1 MSHKEDLALMAH
13 LLRRAGFG
21 GNREE
26 LERCVAQGYDAT
38 VEELLNPTEEQ
49 PGGNMALML
58 RYHPSFLLPGG
69 TPFSGQANWMYN
81 MVSTKRPLEE
91 KIALFWHHVFAT
103 GNSKVDNCDQL
114 LEQIQ
119 MFREYGLGSYRE
131 LLVQISK
138 NPAMIFWLDNNENH
152 KDEINENY
160 GRELLELFSMGVGNY
175 TEDDIKNASRSFTG
189 WTFRQPLSLYPYGH
203 HEAVFQF
210 LPEDHDYGEKEFLGQ
225 RGNFD
230 GNDIIDIIVKQPATA
245 RFLSRHLYNFF
256 IEDEVQVPSW
266 ETIPPKNPEAIEEL
280 STAFMESGGDMKVV
294 LRTLFTSE
302 FFKESSAKPKVKS
315 PTELIVGVI
324 RQTGEFSKPKPGIH
338 EFAVTTLNGSAIEG
352 PLAVMGQRL
361 MNPPTVEGW
370 HTGFEWIDSGT
381 LSERVGFVEKQ
392 FSDPNKPGVAEMLSK
407 AGTLDDNP
415 EQLVGRCLDLLGA
428 LTVSDK
434 TLLSLN
440 TYAKTL
446 SDEKGNAGVHNLIQ
460 MAASSVDYQFA

>member
-1 MSHKEDLALMAH
+1 MKSDRKLVAH
-13 LLRRAGFG
+13 LMRRAGFG
-21 GNREE
+21 ATPSE
-26 LERCVAQGYDAT
+26 LDQLTAEQTYDEIVEDLVNPQRFHEIDMSYVERYYTGEPVAVHVGKWLYR
-38 VEELLNPTEEQ
+38 
-49 PGGNMALML
+49 MA
-58 RYHPSFLLPGG
+58 
-69 TPFSGQANWMYN
+69 N
-81 MVSTKRPLEE
+81 TKRPLEE
-91 KIALFWHHVFAT
+91 KMALFLHHIFPVAWGKSEHGPSLYNEINLFRNVGMT
-103 GNSKVDNCDQL
+103 NFGKIL
-114 LEQIQ
+114 LE
-119 MFREYGLGSYRE
+119 L
-131 LLVQISK
+131 SK
-138 NPAMIFWLDNNENH
+138 DPAMIFWLDNNENH

-230 GNDIIDIIVKQPATA
+230 GSDIIDIIVGQPATA

-256 IEDEVQVPSW
+256 VEDEVQVPSW
-266 ETIPPKNPEAIEEL
+266 ETVPPKDPQAIEEL
-280 STAFMESGGDMKVV
+280 STAYMESGGDMKVV
-294 LRTLFTSE
+294 LKTLFSSE
-302 FFKESSAKPKVKS
+302 FFKESSRRPKVKS

-407 AGTLDDNP
+407 AGTLDDDP

-428 LTVSDK
+428 LTVSDE

-446 SDEKGNAGVHNLIQ
+446 SNEKDNAGVHNLIQ